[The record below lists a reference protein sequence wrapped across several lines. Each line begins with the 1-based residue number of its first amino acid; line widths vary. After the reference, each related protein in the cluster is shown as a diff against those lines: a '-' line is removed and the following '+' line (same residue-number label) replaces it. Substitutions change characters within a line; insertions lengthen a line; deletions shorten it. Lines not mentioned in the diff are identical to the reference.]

1 MKTKDRIDAELRGC
15 ERMLALSEKESYVMQ
30 EEIIRGMEYRGHE
43 PTQDNLLF
51 TIGAPTDEEWE
62 AALKRMREFFS

>member
-1 MKTKDRIDAELRGC
+1 MKTQERIDAELRGC

-30 EEIIRGMEYRGHE
+30 QEIIRHMEIRGHA

-51 TIGAPTDEEWE
+51 NIGAPSDEDWAE
-62 AALKRMREFFS
+62 AIKRMREYFS